1 MYNITGDG
9 HVWIR
14 IRRCTGLG
22 LGTRKYWGQM
32 SNHTNGR
39 MGVQTLVI
47 KYDISSVVSLLYS
60 SDSRKYM
67 SPLMSVGILYVPH
80 QALYSNITKINKIL
94 ADARRKRLIRFTMVN
109 NYDCTV
115 VFIKIIQSHIIP
127 YWIAFD
133 DVFMVL
139 YIWMI
144 SLQRKCNVS
153 SCGFAFTCQ
162 NIAILL
168 KSMPGDPSVDLR
180 GWFYLEK

>member
-1 MYNITGDG
+1 MSSYSVKFICVQYNRGWTCLDPHTLVYGSWSWDQEI
-9 HVWIR
+9 
-14 IRRCTGLG
+14 
-22 LGTRKYWGQM
+22 LGTNVKSYKWEYG
-32 SNHTNGR
+32 HGR

-47 KYDISSVVSLLYS
+47 IYNITSVVSLLYS
-60 SDSRKYM
+60 SDSRKCM

-115 VFIKIIQSHIIP
+115 VLFKIIQSHIIP

-139 YIWMI
+139 YI
-144 SLQRKCNVS
+144 
-153 SCGFAFTCQ
+153 
-162 NIAILL
+162 
-168 KSMPGDPSVDLR
+168 
-180 GWFYLEK
+180 

>member
-1 MYNITGDG
+1 MFGSAYAGVRVLVLGPGNIGDKCQIIQMG
-9 HVWIR
+9 VWAY
-14 IRRCTGLG
+14 GLC
-22 LGTRKYWGQM
+22 L
-32 SNHTNGR
+32 
-39 MGVQTLVI
+39 GVQTLVI
-47 KYDISSVVSLLYS
+47 LYNITSVVSLLYS
-60 SDSRKYM
+60 SDSRKCM

-139 YIWMI
+139 YI
-144 SLQRKCNVS
+144 
-153 SCGFAFTCQ
+153 
-162 NIAILL
+162 
-168 KSMPGDPSVDLR
+168 
-180 GWFYLEK
+180 